1 MSEPYHVYLCPRS
14 IVTGPRWC
22 KDAEAQVRICFL
34 LHLFSTKF
42 HVLVSYWELT
52 AGTVKP
58 VPWHFEALE
67 VFKSPERRKATLYT
81 LEPKTL
87 DKIVLC
93 PENAMLDES
102 QCVTKS
108 TTSWTTEKTMSLDC
122 GTLISP
128 ATSAK
133 CYSVLTRWE
142 VPNAQWVHR

>member
-14 IVTGPRWC
+14 IVTGSRWC

-108 TTSWTTEKTMSLDC
+108 TTSWTTEKDHVSGLWDSYLSSHLSQVLQCAYKVGGAKRTMS
-122 GTLISP
+122 S
-128 ATSAK
+128 
-133 CYSVLTRWE
+133 
-142 VPNAQWVHR
+142 